1 MYVLCQ
7 VPHCRMRPKVLW
19 VLFSEAGD
27 RVSEAAMLDMSSG
40 DAKLKFTGAAVT
52 DEAGGLEVT
61 RDWG

>member
-1 MYVLCQ
+1 
-7 VPHCRMRPKVLW
+7 MRPKVLW